1 MKEYYRSFNEYANE
15 RHNNAIDLGLIY
27 LDGDRYELPAKWQG
41 EGITVNLSASGN
53 QQLQIVKSIC
63 MQLVHKIRT
72 EAPSTTNENATNVMR
87 WVAVSERLPEI
98 DTSDKWNSD
107 NKITKDVLCWSKE
120 WGMRFGRYFYSA
132 GFWTIN
138 GVTSSNGVIVEYW
151 MDVTPPVV

>member
-1 MKEYYRSFNEYANE
+1 MSTKDEAM
-15 RHNNAIDLGLIY
+15 
-27 LDGDRYELPAKWQG
+27 
-41 EGITVNLSASGN
+41 TVGPNG
-53 QQLQIVKSIC
+53 QQ
-63 MQLVHKIRT
+63 T
-72 EAPSTTNENATNVMR
+72 DVMR

-98 DTSDKWNSD
+98 DTSDKWSND

-151 MDVTPPVV
+151 MDVKPPFA